1 MFFKYDDEKKLY
13 QSIKSAKTWSQN
25 TQNGKIM

>member
-13 QSIKSAKTWSQN
+13 QSTKSAKTWSQN